1 MALIKYDVCMYV
13 WTDAT
18 VILVNSMG
26 QSKKMFSSL
35 PLPIHE

>member
-1 MALIKYDVCMYV
+1 MALIKYDVLDV

-18 VILVNSMG
+18 VVLVNSMG